1 MPPFMQNAGPFRPGF
16 PAGPQGLGMQGPPQ
30 SPAQMAQPPAPQGLQ
45 QQQSGPDI
53 MNTLF
58 PPLPSQGGIAAVEQQ
73 LQYLTMNQH
82 AQAPAVT
89 GAQLQAL
96 LQQAQYQAARD
107 AAGPTGAPAAE
118 VGGTT
123 AGAVDDAERAAQ
135 KAAGEQLIR
144 NVEQRI
150 QEHEMLE
157 QKRKAKAAKI
167 AALVSPAFSSN
178 ATTLQC

>member
-1 MPPFMQNAGPFRPGF
+1 M
-16 PAGPQGLGMQGPPQ
+16 
-30 SPAQMAQPPAPQGLQ
+30 
-45 QQQSGPDI
+45 

-73 LQYLTMNQH
+73 VQYLTMNQH
-82 AQAPAVT
+82 AQPPAIT

-96 LQQAQYQAARD
+96 LQQAQYQAARESAGASSG
-107 AAGPTGAPAAE
+107 AAGVEGAASSAAD
-118 VGGTT
+118 V
-123 AGAVDDAERAAQ
+123 AERAAQ

-150 QEHEMLE
+150 QEHEMFE

-167 AALVSPAFSSN
+167 AALVSQGSVGHLPR
-178 ATTLQC
+178 